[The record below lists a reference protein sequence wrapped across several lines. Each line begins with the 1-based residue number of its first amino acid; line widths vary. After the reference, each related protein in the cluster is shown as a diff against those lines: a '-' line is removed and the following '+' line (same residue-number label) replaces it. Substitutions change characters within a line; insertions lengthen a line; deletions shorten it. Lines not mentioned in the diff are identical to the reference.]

1 LDGETFQPED
11 FHFRPTAERDDSR
24 TTLEVMEKTMVEK
37 ALAESGGNMSA
48 AATRLGVTRQTLYNK
63 AKKYGL

>member
-1 LDGETFQPED
+1 
-11 FHFRPTAERDDSR
+11 
-24 TTLEVMEKTMVEK
+24 MVEK
-37 ALAESGGNMSA
+37 ALEENGGNMSA